1 MGTIYMADVVT
12 SNGKK
17 GIKVGKAKDGRRA
30 GRLNDHYRDSQWR
43 SFNLLKTWTVSDE
56 DGTEDIVLR
65 ALKKRGRPIHGLETF
80 CHSIDPVRVI
90 RLTMGDSVDSSRTSK
105 AWWEVEK
112 LWYGT
117 KSFNQCYDGRRRAT
131 GFYNVVIFLFHFLA
145 LIACLM
151 LALAVGVLGV
161 VEYFVFP
168 ILKWLGIKAKK
179 LVEAVPRR
187 FRLLLPF
194 CVILLVTAYV
204 LAVQFPIVR
213 IGIGWLALASIPITI
228 CVFIYRYGMN
238 ASREIDTEI

>member
-1 MGTIYMADVVT
+1 
-12 SNGKK
+12 
-17 GIKVGKAKDGRRA
+17 
-30 GRLNDHYRDSQWR
+30 YRDSQWR

-56 DGTEDIVLR
+56 DRTEAIVLQE
-65 ALKKRGRPIHGLETF
+65 LKKRGRPIHGLETF

-90 RLTMGDSVDSSRTSK
+90 RLTMGDSVDSSRTGR

-131 GFYNVVIFLFHFLA
+131 GFYNVVIFLFHSFA
-145 LIACLM
+145 LMACLI
-151 LALAVGVLGV
+151 LALAVGVIGV
-161 VEYFVFP
+161 IEFFVFP
-168 ILKWLGIKAKK
+168 ILKWLSIQAKK

-228 CVFIYRYGMN
+228 CIFIYRYGMN
-238 ASREIDTEI
+238 ASKEIDTEI